1 MPVRKGNAEW
11 RGDLIK
17 GSGNISS
24 ESGVLKNVAYN
35 FISRFES
42 GNETNPEELL
52 GAAHAACFSMALSNN
67 LSKAGFKVNSVKTE
81 DKVHIEKLESGFT
94 ITKIEVETQGN
105 VEGIDEA
112 GFKSQAEE
120 AKKGCPVS
128 RALGGVEFIL
138 NAKLVK

>member
-1 MPVRKGNAEW
+1 MPIRKGNAEW

-35 FISRFES
+35 FVSRFEQ
-42 GNETNPEELL
+42 GNETNPEELV

-81 DKVHIEKLESGFT
+81 DKVYIEKLEAGFT
-94 ITKIEVETQGN
+94 ITKIEMNTVGN

-112 GFKSQAEE
+112 EFKKQAEE

-128 RALGGVEFIL
+128 RALTGVQFVL
-138 NAKLVK
+138 NANLAK